1 MIEEKR
7 NQKKEKRKLNTQPVY
22 TSLKHSHEIKHYMI
36 KELAIFY
43 CLKETKNKTHTK
55 GA

>member
-7 NQKKEKRKLNTQPVY
+7 NQKKEKRKLNTPVY

-36 KELAIFY
+36 KSLQSFIA
-43 CLKETKNKTHTK
+43 
-55 GA
+55 